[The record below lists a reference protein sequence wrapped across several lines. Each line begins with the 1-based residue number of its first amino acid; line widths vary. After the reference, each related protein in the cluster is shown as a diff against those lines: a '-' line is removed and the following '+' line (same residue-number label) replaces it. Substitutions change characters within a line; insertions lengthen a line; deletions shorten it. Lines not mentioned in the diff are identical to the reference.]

1 MPIDMMHD
9 NKEMARLRHGFEQD
23 QRSRQLKKNWF
34 TAMVILWIA
43 IWGFVGM
50 SGIVPRPLWVAILA
64 LLVLSAFGIALFGP
78 RKGQQPKTH

>member
-1 MPIDMMHD
+1 MQDQMMHD
-9 NKEMARLRHGFEQD
+9 NKEMARLRHAFEHD
-23 QRSRQLKKNWF
+23 QRSRQLKRKWF

-43 IWGFVGM
+43 IWGFVGL

-78 RKGQQPKTH
+78 RNGPQKTH

>member
-1 MPIDMMHD
+1 MANDMMHD
-9 NKEMARLRHGFEQD
+9 NKEMARLRHAYEHD
-23 QRSRQLKKNWF
+23 ARSRQLKKNWF

-50 SGIVPRPLWVAILA
+50 SGIVPRPLWVALLA

-78 RKGQQPKTH
+78 RIGQQKPH